1 MVSTPLQALSAASY
15 LGDCDDFVVVALKP
29 ADRVSLAQFTN
40 TLQALFDPSAVVSL
54 PFGLM

>member
-29 ADRVSLAQFTN
+29 ADRVSLAQ
-40 TLQALFDPSAVVSL
+40 L
-54 PFGLM
+54 PTRCRRYLTRLP